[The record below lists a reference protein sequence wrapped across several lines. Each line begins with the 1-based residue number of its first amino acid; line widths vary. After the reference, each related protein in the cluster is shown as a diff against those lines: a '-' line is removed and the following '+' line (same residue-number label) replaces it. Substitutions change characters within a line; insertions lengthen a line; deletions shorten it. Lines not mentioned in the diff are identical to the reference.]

1 MINVSSTHLG
11 VKDRIYLMYE
21 QTSLINHL
29 SVTRHASNGD
39 ELCPYLWLNVYVLSF
54 LNIE

>member
-1 MINVSSTHLG
+1 MINVSYTHLG
-11 VKDRIYLMYE
+11 VKDRIYLIYE

-29 SVTRHASNGD
+29 SVTRHASNGY

-54 LNIE
+54 